1 MSFPDSDEIPDKEEL
16 ARRWKEL
23 VEKFDKELR
32 DKGLTD
38 DQREQLL
45 KEILEGD
52 DTWTTAIRRF

>member
-1 MSFPDSDEIPDKEEL
+1 MSSSDPEPIADQEEL

-38 DQREQLL
+38 AQRAALL
-45 KEILEGD
+45 KEILDGD
-52 DTWTTAIRRF
+52 DA

>member
-1 MSFPDSDEIPDKEEL
+1 MTSPDSQKNADPAEL
-16 ARRWKEL
+16 AQRWKEL

-38 DQREQLL
+38 EQREQLL

-52 DTWTTAIRRF
+52 EA